1 MTTMDEPVTNFQ
13 GNGYV
18 SKRFSFF
25 RVLYFRL
32 SQGYLTI
39 LHVCVYAR
47 DSNPVI
53 MFLFNGIFS
62 FLFTLLQQM
71 AWVKAASCIQG
82 TKPHTVTWHVPI
94 TEDTFNSTDHEKN
107 TKNPAQF
114 SKVKSKPQMASKFR
128 PRNSSHANAHHP
140 HPSRSNEKRRK
151 FSSVT

>member
-62 FLFTLLQQM
+62 FLFTLLQQL
-71 AWVKAASCIQG
+71 A
-82 TKPHTVTWHVPI
+82 
-94 TEDTFNSTDHEKN
+94 
-107 TKNPAQF
+107 
-114 SKVKSKPQMASKFR
+114 
-128 PRNSSHANAHHP
+128 
-140 HPSRSNEKRRK
+140 
-151 FSSVT
+151 

>member
-71 AWVKAASCIQG
+71 ASVKAASCIQG
-82 TKPHTVTWHVPI
+82 TKQHTVTQHVPI
-94 TEDTFNSTDHEKN
+94 TEDTFNSTDHEKIPRILHSFQKLSQSHRWQASSAQETVPTPTHIILILQEA
-107 TKNPAQF
+107 TKNAG
-114 SKVKSKPQMASKFR
+114 
-128 PRNSSHANAHHP
+128 NS
-140 HPSRSNEKRRK
+140 R
-151 FSSVT
+151 V